1 MDFTV
6 LSALPPLPPLFNGG
20 STIAVSPLFNGGDL
34 KSHESPAYSMNLRRM
49 KQTIRRQ
56 VAFWVTN
63 SVRLTQSTWERG
75 TAAAEPDDPSEAMGQ
90 SLGELCWIACE
101 SPSTQPA
108 TERWHRA
115 MLEVAEEI
123 R

>member
-1 MDFTV
+1 MTV
-6 LSALPPLPPLFNGG
+6 RP
-20 STIAVSPLFNGGDL
+20 SP
-34 KSHESPAYSMNLRRM
+34 MNLRQM
-49 KQTIRRQ
+49 KHAIRGQ
-56 VAFWVTN
+56 VAFWVNN
-63 SVRLTQSTWERG
+63 SVGLTQSTWERS
-75 TAAAEPDDPSEAMGQ
+75 TAAAEPRDAAHSLMTSRISSPRK
-90 SLGELCWIACE
+90 SLGDLCWVACE

>member
-1 MDFTV
+1 
-6 LSALPPLPPLFNGG
+6 
-20 STIAVSPLFNGGDL
+20 
-34 KSHESPAYSMNLRRM
+34 MNLRRM
-49 KQTIRRQ
+49 KRAIRRQ
-56 VAFWVTN
+56 VVFWVNN
-63 SVRLTQSTWERG
+63 SVRLTQSTWERS
-75 TAAAEPDDPSEAMGQ
+75 TAAAEPDDPSEAMARRGLDRQ